1 MLKKFKVGLDVFLDD
16 KELIEGDLSHKDYI
30 RETIERE
37 IGINQN
43 YFNGC
48 YITGIAE
55 AIK

>member
-1 MLKKFKVGLDVFLDD
+1 MLKKFKVEIDVFLDD
-16 KELIEGDLSHKDYI
+16 KEVSEGDLSHKDYI

-48 YITGIAE
+48 YITDIAE
-55 AIK
+55 IK